1 MSQSDTQSGTRLEAQ
16 IEALVLASDEPLS
29 LQKIHSLI
37 GDDISSSDI
46 RSALAELETHYRER
60 GINLVQVAG
69 GWQFRTAA
77 AHAEL
82 VRQLWQIK
90 PPRLSRSALETL
102 AIIAYRQPTT
112 RAEIEALRGVKVSS
126 QMIATLQERGWIKV
140 LGRKEV
146 PGRPHLFGTGK
157 QFLIDFGLASLKDLP
172 DSAQLMDED
181 EIQQLVIKQTE
192 FGQNLTEQTASEQM
206 TSEQITPEQ
215 IEQEQIAQKQ
225 IAPENPANKNNE
237 QHMDPHETDNSKN
250 EAEQTAQ
257 NSDTYETGHT

>member
-1 MSQSDTQSGTRLEAQ
+1 MNQPDARPNIRLEAQ
-16 IEALVLASDEPLS
+16 IEALILASDEPLS
-29 LQKIHSLI
+29 PQKIHSLI
-37 GDDISSSDI
+37 DGDIPSSDI

-69 GWQFRTAA
+69 GWQFRTAPS
-77 AHAEL
+77 HAEL

-192 FGQNLTEQTASEQM
+192 FGQNLTEQTASEQ
-206 TSEQITPEQ
+206 TISEQSTPEQ
-215 IEQEQIAQKQ
+215 IAAGQS
-225 IAPENPANKNNE
+225 ANENNE
-237 QHMDPHETDNSKN
+237 QHMDTHETDKQKN
-250 EAEQTAQ
+250 EAEQITQ
-257 NSDTYETGHT
+257 NTDTHETGNT